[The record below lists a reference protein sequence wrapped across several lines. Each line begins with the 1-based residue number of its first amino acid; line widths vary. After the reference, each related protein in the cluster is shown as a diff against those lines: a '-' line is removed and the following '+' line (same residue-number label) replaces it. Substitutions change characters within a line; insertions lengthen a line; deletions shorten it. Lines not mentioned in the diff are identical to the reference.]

1 MNTKSTPF
9 GSVENPINPIPLA
22 IAAGASYVA
31 RGFTGQQRQL
41 VELIKGGLQ
50 HRGFALIDTFSP
62 CVTYN
67 HDNTHEFFKQ
77 RTRKLDEMGHDPT
90 DLHGAL
96 EKGWM
101 WGDVIPIGLFWRRED
116 LPALDQ
122 LEPVLGEGG
131 PLAHRPLGVAS
142 DTAQGLIKELM

>member
-1 MNTKSTPF
+1 
-9 GSVENPINPIPLA
+9 
-22 IAAGASYVA
+22 
-31 RGFTGQQRQL
+31 
-41 VELIKGGLQ
+41 LQ
-50 HRGFALIDTFSP
+50 HKGFALIDTFSP

-90 DLHGAL
+90 DFPGAM
-96 EKGWM
+96 EKALL
-101 WGDVIPIGLFWRRED
+101 WGEIIPIGLFWRRQD

-131 PLAHRPLGVAS
+131 PLAHRPLGVAA
-142 DTAQGLIKELM
+142 DTAQALIKELM

>member
-1 MNTKSTPF
+1 MRD
-9 GSVENPINPIPLA
+9 V
-22 IAAGASYVA
+22 
-31 RGFTGQQRQL
+31 RGNAQWTVRQGTAFSEDRLQL
-41 VELIKGGLQ
+41 VELIKGGMR

-67 HDNTHEFFKQ
+67 HDNSHEFFKQ

-90 DLHGAL
+90 DFHGAL
-96 EKGWM
+96 EKGSL
-101 WGDVIPIGLFWRRED
+101 WGEVIPIGLFWRRED

-131 PLAHRPLGVAS
+131 PLSHRPLGVAS
-142 DTAQGLIKELM
+142 DMAQTLIKELM